1 MGWNELGSW
10 ASTIAAKTTAVAS
23 DLAQKSKTAAVIAS
37 ERAAKLKDNLKDEE
51 YQQNL
56 KKNVNETW
64 NKTAST
70 LSSWWSTAATA
81 INENLGDGA
90 SVNGIPKL
98 HNNEEMEQMSKR
110 KRMPSLSSDQY
121 FNNNQQQQRNES
133 DILGMNGNAN
143 ANSNVYGNGNEYG
156 NANGDEVK
164 KDIPAPFAKKNV
176 SKKSKVENDD
186 FDEWGF
192 ESNDDEQQQK
202 AATEKENDAIVK
214 DLTNKVDTLL
224 DFDKN
229 ETKKKI
235 VMDDPFLNDTTS
247 NAKKN
252 TSASAKDGNS
262 SDELDAFF
270 DELENESDDDKNKTN
285 AKSEEIQEKELH
297 DLMDSHE
304 NNKDK
309 GKKEDDDD
317 DWGW

>member
-1 MGWNELGSW
+1 
-10 ASTIAAKTTAVAS
+10 
-23 DLAQKSKTAAVIAS
+23 
-37 ERAAKLKDNLKDEE
+37 
-51 YQQNL
+51 
-56 KKNVNETW
+56 
-64 NKTAST
+64 
-70 LSSWWSTAATA
+70 
-81 INENLGDGA
+81 
-90 SVNGIPKL
+90 
-98 HNNEEMEQMSKR
+98 MEQMSKR

-156 NANGDEVK
+156 NANGDEMK
-164 KDIPAPFAKKNV
+164 KDIPAPFPKKNV
-176 SKKSKVENDD
+176 SKKSKVQNDD

-214 DLTNKVDTLL
+214 DLTNKVDALL

-229 ETKKKI
+229 DTKKTI
-235 VMDDPFLNDTTS
+235 AMDDPFLNDTI
-247 NAKKN
+247 ARKN
-252 TSASAKDGNS
+252 ASAKDGNS

-270 DELENESDDDKNKTN
+270 DELENESDDDTNKTN

-304 NNKDK
+304 NKDKDK
-309 GKKEDDDD
+309 GKKKDDDDD